1 MGLKVGVRSCKELRK
16 AKVIEW
22 RGKGLSAA
30 DLATLGKLT
39 PVLPALETLRLST
52 RPDSGPD
59 GGQRLV
65 EGLGVGMLPAVTW
78 FELWDVCAWA
88 TQAHRRSRPPWTEAL
103 PRLELLA
110 LRKAAI
116 GDAGLVALAPAL
128 RRRPALK
135 ELGEVSTA
143 THSAT
148 RASPASWRR
157 HRQMRRR
164 CAAAAG

>member
-78 FELWDVCAWA
+78 FELWDVCV
-88 TQAHRRSRPPWTEAL
+88 
-103 PRLELLA
+103 
-110 LRKAAI
+110 
-116 GDAGLVALAPAL
+116 GDAGASALSAALDRGSAAARAPRSAQGRH
-128 RRRPALK
+128 RRRGSGGP
-135 ELGEVSTA
+135 
-143 THSAT
+143 
-148 RASPASWRR
+148 RAGL
-157 HRQMRRR
+157 
-164 CAAAAG
+164 AAAARAEGAW